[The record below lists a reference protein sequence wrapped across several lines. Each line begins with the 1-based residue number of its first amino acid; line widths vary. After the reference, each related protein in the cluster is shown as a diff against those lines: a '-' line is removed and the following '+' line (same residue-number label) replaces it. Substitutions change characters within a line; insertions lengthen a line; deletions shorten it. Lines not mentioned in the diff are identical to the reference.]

1 MTIFHNLLV
10 GLSGTDGDGDLIR
23 YTAEVAR
30 LLKAAKIDFVH
41 VRPGDAPAR
50 ETIFHGLDKHLGE
63 LLGEIRVSTYPLR
76 GRPLDELIKFAVVHK
91 TDLILVG
98 RQKDGPGKRSLAR
111 RLAMNA
117 PCSVWMVPHGT
128 PPSFDRII
136 APVDFSAPAAE
147 SLSIAAQFAAIADAD
162 HLHPLH
168 IYFNDTIVTYD
179 ERDQMIRKEKE
190 EAFESFIAS
199 IDLRRFQKQL
209 IFEEGPNVARAI
221 NRVAARLGADLIVM
235 ATRGRSP
242 AASLILG
249 SETEKTIIES
259 PIPVL
264 AVKRFGARISFLR
277 ALLDQKFWRKPTP
290 RFG

>member
-136 APVDFSAPAAE
+136 APVDF
-147 SLSIAAQFAAIADAD
+147 
-162 HLHPLH
+162 
-168 IYFNDTIVTYD
+168 
-179 ERDQMIRKEKE
+179 
-190 EAFESFIAS
+190 
-199 IDLRRFQKQL
+199 
-209 IFEEGPNVARAI
+209 
-221 NRVAARLGADLIVM
+221 
-235 ATRGRSP
+235 
-242 AASLILG
+242 
-249 SETEKTIIES
+249 
-259 PIPVL
+259 
-264 AVKRFGARISFLR
+264 
-277 ALLDQKFWRKPTP
+277 
-290 RFG
+290 